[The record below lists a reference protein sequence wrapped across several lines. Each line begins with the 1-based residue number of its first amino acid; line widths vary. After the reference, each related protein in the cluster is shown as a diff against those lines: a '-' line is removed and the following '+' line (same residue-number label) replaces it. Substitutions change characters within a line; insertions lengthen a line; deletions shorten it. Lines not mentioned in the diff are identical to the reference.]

1 MHAIIA
7 VCLKTEI
14 FLSGLGFNSFYFGAK
29 IKLKEKGML
38 VNGTLKSIIDNI
50 EVIKSLEDLDPRQS
64 YSPLSIGINEALDD
78 LISSLDDLISSLDHI
93 ENILK
98 AY

>member
-1 MHAIIA
+1 
-7 VCLKTEI
+7 
-14 FLSGLGFNSFYFGAK
+14 
-29 IKLKEKGML
+29 ML

-50 EVIKSLEDLDPRQS
+50 EVIKNKIKGLEDLDPRQS

-78 LISSLDDLISSLDHI
+78 LISSLDDLISSLDRI